1 MKKLL
6 MFLVLLTVSVGTWA
20 ADVNWSNGQLQVTG
34 SNKTRG
40 SGDYQYLTVSSP
52 GALAAWID
60 ATKPELNG
68 VGSDGKGHL
77 RIDGNLNAD
86 DLAALNSANISV
98 LGAFK
103 SLDLQEATIPDLS
116 SLSSMNLGNLE
127 HLLLPCG
134 YEGDAT
140 AFKDIKTSTN
150 NLKLKLVV
158 STDANTDPQAIAIY
172 SFKKNNVQAALLSP
186 SGILMHK
193 TNIDNQ
199 YTHVYSAPLST
210 VKTVRMAGIYGE
222 QDLSKQYNND
232 ALFGNTP
239 AYWDFTGADFA
250 PCTLASFTFANG
262 NKYYDVDDPFHEE
275 STGLEELTNYKTNAF
290 CYFRVYAR
298 EVLDITLPTEID
310 VLPPGCLFDLA
321 TKNKANYKTAHN
333 LNDEQFASQFSYVD
347 QNGQIQVPEGGPIET
362 LTIPNNYRIL
372 DYECAFRPNIRH
384 LVVGNGVKE
393 ARGGAFGNS
402 TMLEDLDFAA
412 GLSNCY
418 IGDFAFGESH
428 SMKHIALSE
437 GIVSVGGNAFSN
449 SQQLESIRLP
459 QSLIYIGNNAF
470 DNCLALNSITI
481 PENVDKIG
489 KDAFKLCPFTDIFL
503 TTTDPNKIPAI
514 FTGGNSFDNWGA
526 GASFN
531 HGHYDGWEGL
541 KGVHQGSTPD
551 GLSWDAAVEW
561 YFVNCNGL
569 PVLHYPTQLAGKV
582 RSDISRDYDAHSSDI
597 PSLGLPTAEDMHD
610 REIAGGANVGTSG
623 QGIYTRDGWAQFM
636 LMKEYTT
643 DPGGDVY
650 KKKYEDVWYTM
661 CFPFDL
667 SDEQLAAAFNE
678 TFNIVDFSGVEVTE
692 KTETNPLTLTL
703 HFNTV
708 AQTTYKDEKG
718 AIYLR
723 KMDDDGK
730 PVREKHGKFSYN
742 VYYKANADG
751 TPDTSEEYHHAH
763 VSAELSTNKTKTF
776 APGTEP
782 LDLTGKGANK
792 SKVVTIDG
800 ILATAGHPYMIH
812 PAIGTSKGNP
822 RRCDF
827 SGIEWPGVTTWPT
840 LFEQQKRVVD
850 LGVQRGSFTGND
862 INDHSKWTPDADN
875 YMQPRYPLY
884 NGQTYTFIGNPTL
897 LRTDVANYP
906 ADLQEP
912 TVENG
917 GLQVLPSISD
927 YTSLYPKGPAMSAER
942 KAVVRQYGEK
952 MTEADMPTEVQN
964 PANAPKY
971 AEVKDLLMA
980 ERVSWEENG
989 QTYSFK
995 YYEDLASYDVS
1006 EFFTHWSNWAFQN
1019 QSIGHNY
1026 KTVSND
1032 GLVLF
1037 KAFFNDIFNGNNES
1051 STSPEGKFAELKA
1064 LAVTLVEEMEP
1075 YNQYQ
1080 EELAAYYANVAA
1092 WNNYEQAHA
1101 QEESEYQ
1108 TALSAYTT
1116 AVNQWRDAYNTAE
1129 SANESAIAAWQADIV
1144 PYQIYIPKNAYFLGR
1159 KGTDYP
1165 KYYREIAEN
1174 PAEGSASTRQGGA
1187 WNQFTAIIIPNEAA
1201 INGIES
1207 KLGPGVANNTKGLNM
1222 VFDEGFMGEF
1232 NPTEIKD
1239 IVAEAEE
1246 KGQKV
1251 EYMNIVYSINGE
1263 VVGRGS
1269 HSLSNLP
1276 QGMYIINGKK
1286 YLVK

>member
-1 MKKLL
+1 MRMKKLL
-6 MFLVLLTVSVGTWA
+6 MFLVLLTVSVGSWA
-20 ADVNWSNGQLQVTG
+20 DPSISTTNGVCTISLDDPDDLDDLDFTNHLTATKVVISCESDFTNADYSKINQFTSATALDMSGCANADNISNLNMPKLQYLRLPDGMTSAEDVAAMANLKTETKNTKLKVVGAFDG
-34 SNKTRG
+34 SNTT
-40 SGDYQYLTVSSP
+40 LPEV
-52 GALAAWID
+52 AL
-60 ATKPELNG
+60 
-68 VGSDGKGHL
+68 
-77 RIDGNLNAD
+77 
-86 DLAALNSANISV
+86 
-98 LGAFK
+98 
-103 SLDLQEATIPDLS
+103 
-116 SLSSMNLGNLE
+116 
-127 HLLLPCG
+127 
-134 YEGDAT
+134 
-140 AFKDIKTSTN
+140 
-150 NLKLKLVV
+150 
-158 STDANTDPQAIAIY
+158 Y
-172 SFKKNNVQAALLSP
+172 SFKANELSNFSSQMMNLESVAMVARLAGTYGDKDLMNNNSP
-186 SGILMHK
+186 
-193 TNIDNQ
+193 
-199 YTHVYSAPLST
+199 V
-210 VKTVRMAGIYGE
+210 
-222 QDLSKQYNND
+222 
-232 ALFGNTP
+232 FGWTP
-239 AYWDFTGADFA
+239 PCIWDFTGA
-250 PCTLASFTFANG
+250 SFSNITTDVTVNRE
-262 NKYYDVDDPFHEE
+262 YYAYDDPFREGE
-275 STGLEELTNYKTNAF
+275 TSKPGNNYKTNSF
-290 CYFRVYAR
+290 VYFSNYSTKV
-298 EVLDITLPTEID
+298 VDIKLPTGIT
-310 VLPPGCLFDLA
+310 VLPPHCLNDLGAQNVENNRHKEAYKAYYNATDTDLA
-321 TKNKANYKTAHN
+321 GKLKVPQKNAA
-333 LNDEQFASQFSYVD
+333 
-347 QNGQIQVPEGGPIET
+347 IIPT
-362 LTIPNNYRIL
+362 LTIPDNYVKL
-372 DYECAFRPNIRH
+372 DYECGNAAHIKH
-384 LVVGNGVKE
+384 LVISGGVKIVE
-393 ARGGAFGNS
+393 GGAFYDCLE
-402 TMLEDLDFAA
+402 LEDLDFGA

-418 IGDFAFGESH
+418 LGDRAFHGEENSV
-428 SMKHIALSE
+428 MKHIALSE
-437 GIVSVGGNAFSN
+437 GIVSIGNQCFNNA
-449 SQQLESIRLP
+449 QQLESIRLP
-459 QSLIYIGNNAF
+459 QSLIYIGDNAF

-514 FTGGNSFDNWGA
+514 FTGGNSFDNWGE
-526 GASFN
+526 GASFH

-541 KGVHQGSTPD
+541 KGVHPGSTPD
-551 GLSWDAAVEW
+551 NSSWDDAVDW

-569 PVLHYPTQLAGKV
+569 PVLHYPTQLREKV
-582 RSDISRDYDAHSSDI
+582 RADISEGYHASSSDT
-597 PSLGLPTAEDMHD
+597 PSLGLPTADDMHA
-610 REIAGGANVGTSG
+610 RETAGGANVGTSG

-643 DPGGDVY
+643 NPGGDVY

-708 AQTTYKDEKG
+708 AQTTYKDENG
-718 AIYLR
+718 AVYLR
-723 KMDDDGK
+723 KLNTDGT
-730 PVREKHGKFSYN
+730 PVRENHGKFSYN

-763 VSAELSTNKTKTF
+763 VSAKLSTNKTKTF
-776 APGTEP
+776 APGTAAM
-782 LDLTGKGANK
+782 DLTGDGADK

-827 SGIEWPGVTTWPT
+827 SGIEWKGMTTWPN

-850 LGVQRGSFTGND
+850 LGVPRGEFTEGD
-862 INDHSKWTPDADN
+862 DMNDHSTYKPDADN
-875 YMQPRYPLY
+875 YMQPEYSDY
-884 NGQTYTFIGNPTL
+884 AGQTYTFIGNPTL

-906 ADLQEP
+906 ANLQEP

-952 MTEADMPTEVQN
+952 MTADDEPTEVQN

-1019 QSIGHNY
+1019 QSIGHNH

-1064 LAVTLVEEMEP
+1064 LAETLAEEMEP

-1080 EELAAYYANVAA
+1080 EELAAYNANVAA

-1129 SANESAIAAWQADIV
+1129 SANETAIATWQAAIV
-1144 PYQIYIPKNAYFLGR
+1144 PYQVYIPKNAYFLGR

-1174 PAEGSASTRQGGA
+1174 PAEGSASTRKGGA

-1201 INGIES
+1201 INGIE
-1207 KLGPGVANNTKGLNM
+1207 KQLDGGVANNTKGLNM

-1263 VVGRGS
+1263 IVGRGS
-1269 HSLSNLP
+1269 QSLSNLP